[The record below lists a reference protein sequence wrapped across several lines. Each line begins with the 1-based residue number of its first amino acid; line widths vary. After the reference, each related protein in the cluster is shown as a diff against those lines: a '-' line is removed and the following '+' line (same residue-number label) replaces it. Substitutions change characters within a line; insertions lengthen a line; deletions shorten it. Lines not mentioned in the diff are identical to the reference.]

1 VETRH
6 QFGAPLVQIPTIAR
20 TVRTI
25 GRELDDASTA
35 ILTEAGRAGD
45 IPPDLAR
52 SVANTAVRGCLES
65 VQLLGGYGYLTEYIV
80 EGRLRDAVSL
90 RAISRLAPS

>member
-1 VETRH
+1 VETRR

-25 GRELDDASTA
+25 GRELDDAGTA
-35 ILTEAGRAGD
+35 VLAEAGRSGD

-65 VQLLGGYGYLTEYIV
+65 VQLLGGYGYLAEYVV

-90 RAISRLAPS
+90 RAIARLAPS